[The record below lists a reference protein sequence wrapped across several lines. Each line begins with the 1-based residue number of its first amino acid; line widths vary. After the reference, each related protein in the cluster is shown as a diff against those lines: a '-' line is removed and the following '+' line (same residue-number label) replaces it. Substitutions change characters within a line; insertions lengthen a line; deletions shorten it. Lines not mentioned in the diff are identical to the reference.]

1 MWLVIG
7 AVAAV
12 LIVLRLATDTVLI
25 SQMALGLGTGS
36 LIAGIAL
43 GVVLTYR
50 GSGVVDF
57 SKGAVAIFIGYVF
70 HELRTRGR
78 IVVPPLPNPLA
89 LLEGVVNSSRDKAD
103 WIDLLDWPTFIDLPG
118 EQQRFVSALVI
129 SIVYAAV
136 VGLLLHFLV
145 FRPLRFA
152 PPLAKVVASVGLFI
166 VFQAII
172 QLRFGGG
179 TQLPQ
184 RILDDKP
191 RNLFGD
197 VIIPQSQLFL
207 AALVIVLAVL
217 LYALFRFTRFG
228 LATRA
233 AAENEKG
240 AIVLGF
246 SPDFLAGAN
255 WVLATVIVGVFGII
269 VSPITTLDPISVPLL
284 IVPALGAA
292 LLGGFTSFGV
302 TVAAG
307 LGIGM
312 LQVLTVYYSAKNWFP
327 VESLPAAGVAKSLPF
342 IVIVIA
348 MFARGKSLPER
359 GTIGGGR
366 LPFAPTPRHVLTLA
380 VFGVAVTLLGLFRLG
395 FDWRQAI
402 INSLVFAVIALS
414 LVVLTGFVG
423 QISLAQGAIAGT
435 AGFALSKY
443 FSDWPF
449 PLGPIAAALIASL
462 FGLAIAVPALRV
474 RGVNLAV
481 VTLAAAVAIEEL
493 VFKNPKLAGST
504 GALAVPP
511 PEIGG
516 KDFGPNNTRLRLF
529 GIKATDDI
537 PPNVWFGV
545 LCLVFVVVL
554 ALVVVNVRRSGTGRR
569 FLTVRGNERASAA
582 AGVGV
587 PATKMV
593 AFALSAFIAGLGGV
607 LSGYRFGSVTPLY
620 FGALNS
626 LLFLAFAYLGGIS
639 SVLGAILAGS
649 LAPNGVTFTALEK
662 WVHLA
667 PEYIPLI
674 GGVGLIFNA
683 INNPEGLAGAFS
695 LAARKVEH
703 LFGRRWGEPP
713 PSPNESESGS
723 LPVSAGGR

>member
-1 MWLVIG
+1 VIG
-7 AVAAV
+7 VVALA
-12 LIVLRLATDTVLI
+12 LITIRLLTDTVLI

-36 LIAGIAL
+36 LIAGIAV

-57 SKGAVAIFIGYVF
+57 SKGAVAILIGYVF
-70 HELRTRGR
+70 NELRTKGR
-78 IVVPPLPNPLA
+78 ILVPPLPNPLA
-89 LLEGVVNSSRDKAD
+89 LVEGVINSSRDKAD
-103 WIDLLDWPTFIDLPG
+103 WIDLPNWPTFIDLPG
-118 EQQRFVSALVI
+118 DRQTFASALVI
-129 SIVYAAV
+129 SILFAALL
-136 VGLLLHFLV
+136 GLLLHFLV

-166 VFQAII
+166 VIQAVI
-172 QLRFGGG
+172 QLRFGG
-179 TQLPQ
+179 TTLLPKK
-184 RILDDKP
+184 ILGDEP
-191 RNLFGD
+191 RHFFGD
-197 VIIPQSQLFL
+197 IVIPQNQLIL
-207 AALVIVLAVL
+207 ALLVIAVAAL

-255 WVLATVIVGVFGII
+255 WVLATVIVGLFGII

-292 LLGGFTSFGV
+292 LLGSFTSFGI

-312 LQVLTVYYSAKNWFP
+312 LQVLAVYYSAKNWFP
-327 VESLPAAGVAKSLPF
+327 VESIPAAGLAKSLPF

-348 MFARGKSLPER
+348 MIVRGKSLPER

-366 LPFAPTPRHVLTLA
+366 LPFAPAPRRVPVLA
-380 VFGVAVTLLGLFRLG
+380 VLATAATLLGLFRLG

-402 INSLVFAVIALS
+402 INTLVFAVIALS

-449 PLGPIAAALIASL
+449 PLGPVVAALIAAL
-462 FGLAIAVPALRV
+462 FGLAIAIPALRV

-493 VFKNPKLAGST
+493 VFKNPKLAGT
-504 GALAVPP
+504 AGALPVPP
-511 PEIGG
+511 PKIGG
-516 KDFGPNNTRLRLF
+516 KDFGPNNIKLKVFGLR
-529 GIKATDDI
+529 ATDRV

-545 LCLVFVVVL
+545 LCLIFVIVL

-569 FLTVRGNERASAA
+569 FLTVRGNERAAAA
-582 AGVGV
+582 AGVSVAG
-587 PATKMV
+587 TKML

-639 SVLGAILAGS
+639 SVMGAMLAGT

-662 WVHLA
+662 WFNLSPDYV
-667 PEYIPLI
+667 PLI
-674 GGVGLIFNA
+674 GGIGLIFSA
-683 INNPEGLAGAFS
+683 IRNPEGLAGAVS
-695 LAARKVEH
+695 LAATQIRH
-703 LFGRRWGEPP
+703 LLGRRSAKSP
-713 PSPNESESGS
+713 PSAEV
-723 LPVSAGGR
+723 PVTATSAGGS

>member
-1 MWLVIG
+1 M
-7 AVAAV
+7 
-12 LIVLRLATDTVLI
+12 AT
-25 SQMALGLGTGS
+25 
-36 LIAGIAL
+36 
-43 GVVLTYR
+43 
-50 GSGVVDF
+50 
-57 SKGAVAIFIGYVF
+57 
-70 HELRTRGR
+70 
-78 IVVPPLPNPLA
+78 
-89 LLEGVVNSSRDKAD
+89 
-103 WIDLLDWPTFIDLPG
+103 
-118 EQQRFVSALVI
+118 
-129 SIVYAAV
+129 
-136 VGLLLHFLV
+136 
-145 FRPLRFA
+145 
-152 PPLAKVVASVGLFI
+152 
-166 VFQAII
+166 
-172 QLRFGGG
+172 
-179 TQLPQ
+179 
-184 RILDDKP
+184 
-191 RNLFGD
+191 
-197 VIIPQSQLFL
+197 
-207 AALVIVLAVL
+207 
-217 LYALFRFTRFG
+217 
-228 LATRA
+228 
-233 AAENEKG
+233 
-240 AIVLGF
+240 
-246 SPDFLAGAN
+246 
-255 WVLATVIVGVFGII
+255 
-269 VSPITTLDPISVPLL
+269 
-284 IVPALGAA
+284 
-292 LLGGFTSFGV
+292 
-302 TVAAG
+302 G

-327 VESLPAAGVAKSLPF
+327 VESIPAAGLAKSLPF

-366 LPFAPTPRHVLTLA
+366 LPFAPPPRHVPTLA
-380 VFGVAVTLLGLFRLG
+380 VLGVAVTLLGLFGLG

-402 INSLVFAVIALS
+402 INTLVFTVIALS

-435 AGFALSKY
+435 AGFALAKY

-449 PLGPIAAALIASL
+449 PLGPLVAALVASL
-462 FGLAIAVPALRV
+462 FGLAIAIPALRV

-529 GIKATDDI
+529 GIKGTDDI

-545 LCLVFVVVL
+545 LCLVFVVIL

-569 FLTVRGNERASAA
+569 FLTVRGNERAAAA

-587 PATKMV
+587 PGTKML

-639 SVLGAILAGS
+639 SVLGAVLAGT

-674 GGVGLIFNA
+674 GGIGLIFNA

-695 LAARKVEH
+695 LAAKQIRH
-703 LFGRRWGEPP
+703 LFGRRSGEPP
-713 PSPNESESGS
+713 PAPAESE
-723 LPVSAGGR
+723 PVPVGAGGR

>member
-1 MWLVIG
+1 MLG
-7 AVAAV
+7 AVAV
-12 LIVLRLATDTVLI
+12 LIIVRLATDTVLI

-50 GSGVVDF
+50 GAGVVDF

-70 HELRTRGR
+70 HELRTNGR
-78 IVVPPLPNPLA
+78 IVIPPLPNPLA
-89 LLEGVVNSSRDKAD
+89 LVEGIVNSGRSKPD
-103 WIDLLDWPTFIDLPG
+103 WIDLPNWPTFIDLPG
-118 EQQRFVSALVI
+118 ARQTFVSALVI
-129 SIVYAAV
+129 SVLFAAV
-136 VGLLLHFLV
+136 LGLILHFLI

-152 PPLAKVVASVGLFI
+152 PPLAKVVASVGLLI
-166 VFQAII
+166 VFQAVI
-172 QLRFGGG
+172 QLRFGGT
-179 TQLPQ
+179 TQLPKK
-184 RILDDKP
+184 ILDDQP
-191 RNLFGD
+191 RHFFGD
-197 VIIPQSQLFL
+197 IVIPQNQLILALLVIGL
-207 AALVIVLAVL
+207 AAV

-255 WVLATVIVGVFGII
+255 WVLATVIVGLFGII

-292 LLGGFTSFGV
+292 LLGGFTSFGI

-312 LQVLTVYYSAKNWFP
+312 LQVLAVYYSAKNWFP
-327 VESLPAAGVAKSLPF
+327 AESIPAAGLAKSLPF

-348 MFARGKSLPER
+348 MFVRGKSLPER

-366 LPFAPTPRHVLTLA
+366 LPFAPSPRHVPTLA
-380 VFGVAVTLLGLFRLG
+380 VLATAAALLGLFRLG

-449 PLGPIAAALIASL
+449 PLGPIVAALIAAL

-493 VFKNPKLAGST
+493 VFKNPKLAGIS
-504 GALAVPP
+504 GALVVPP
-511 PEIGG
+511 PKIGG
-516 KDFGPNNTRLRLF
+516 KDFGPNNVKLKVF
-529 GIKATDDI
+529 GIRGTDVV

-545 LCLVFVVVL
+545 LCLIFLVLL

-569 FLTVRGNERASAA
+569 FLTVRGNERAAAA
-582 AGVGV
+582 AGVSVAG
-587 PATKMV
+587 TKML
-593 AFALSAFIAGLGGV
+593 AFGLSAFIAGLGGV

-639 SVLGAILAGS
+639 SVMGAILAGT
-649 LAPNGVTFTALEK
+649 LAPNGVTFTAFEK
-662 WVHLA
+662 WFNLDPNYV
-667 PEYIPLI
+667 PLI

-683 INNPEGLAGAFS
+683 IKNPEGLAGAFS
-695 LAARKVEH
+695 LAAAQIRHV
-703 LFGRRWGEPP
+703 LGRRSAKSPP
-713 PSPNESESGS
+713 EAE
-723 LPVSAGGR
+723 VAVTAASAGGS